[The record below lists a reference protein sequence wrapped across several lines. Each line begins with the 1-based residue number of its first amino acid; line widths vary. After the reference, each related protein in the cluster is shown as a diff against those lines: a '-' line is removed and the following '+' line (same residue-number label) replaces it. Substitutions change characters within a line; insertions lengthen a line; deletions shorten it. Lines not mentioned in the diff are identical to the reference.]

1 MFGEPIGPRPIGPP
15 GAAIKIERRDA
26 DLGIRVDGKVRFG
39 QHDETSHPAL
49 SFEDVPGGLT
59 KHHQSQ
65 FVDCPR
71 DHVLEGTH
79 IPERR
84 RHTSDRIDNPLDPDV
99 ALHGTLRAKAHH
111 TQVGSNTNAKR
122 MRQPR
127 PFDKPGFQRGM
138 GEPGCLTGSDMSRTN
153 TVKKPTAP
161 VKTDASLD
169 EAKTAVQD
177 FQVRRL
183 KRDFRDL
190 RMSEEYG
197 PFSEFFATEIYSAR
211 DFTERNE
218 SFRRLTGQFRHLLG
232 DEIYH
237 GLIGLL
243 DLHKL
248 TDELDEVVA
257 QRILDDGIPLAFTEV
272 QYEKIYRDIDNY
284 DERVRQIEMIIESLH
299 FTHHVSHQA
308 LIGIVLKSAKVA
320 TGLFSKD
327 RTVGVLEHAYSTLK
341 NIKDI
346 AYLSGEVRQRELGRL
361 DRIYGKA

>member
-1 MFGEPIGPRPIGPP
+1 
-15 GAAIKIERRDA
+15 
-26 DLGIRVDGKVRFG
+26 
-39 QHDETSHPAL
+39 
-49 SFEDVPGGLT
+49 
-59 KHHQSQ
+59 
-65 FVDCPR
+65 
-71 DHVLEGTH
+71 
-79 IPERR
+79 
-84 RHTSDRIDNPLDPDV
+84 
-99 ALHGTLRAKAHH
+99 
-111 TQVGSNTNAKR
+111 
-122 MRQPR
+122 
-127 PFDKPGFQRGM
+127 
-138 GEPGCLTGSDMSRTN
+138 MSRLN
-153 TVKKPTAP
+153 TVKKTTAP

-218 SFRRLTGQFRHLLG
+218 SFRKLTGQFRHLLG

-248 TDELDEVVA
+248 TDELDEIVA

-272 QYEKIYRDIDNY
+272 QYEKIYRDLDNY

-299 FTHHVSHQA
+299 FKHHVSHQA

-361 DRIYGKA
+361 DRIYGKE

>member
-1 MFGEPIGPRPIGPP
+1 MS
-15 GAAIKIERRDA
+15 
-26 DLGIRVDGKVRFG
+26 
-39 QHDETSHPAL
+39 T
-49 SFEDVPGGLT
+49 LT
-59 KHHQSQ
+59 
-65 FVDCPR
+65 
-71 DHVLEGTH
+71 
-79 IPERR
+79 
-84 RHTSDRIDNPLDPDV
+84 
-99 ALHGTLRAKAHH
+99 
-111 TQVGSNTNAKR
+111 
-122 MRQPR
+122 
-127 PFDKPGFQRGM
+127 
-138 GEPGCLTGSDMSRTN
+138 
-153 TVKKPTAP
+153 TVKKTTA
-161 VKTDASLD
+161 TSQSDSSLE

-218 SFRRLTGQFRHLLG
+218 SFRKLTGQFRHLLG

-243 DLHKL
+243 DLHML

-257 QRILDDGIPLAFTEV
+257 KRILTDGLPLSFTET
-272 QYEKIYRDIDNY
+272 QYEKIYRDLDNY

-299 FTHHVSHQA
+299 FTHHVSQQA
-308 LIGIVLKSAKVA
+308 LIGMVLKSAKVA

-346 AYLSGEVRQRELGRL
+346 TYLSSEVHRREIGRL
-361 DRIYGKA
+361 DRIYGRE